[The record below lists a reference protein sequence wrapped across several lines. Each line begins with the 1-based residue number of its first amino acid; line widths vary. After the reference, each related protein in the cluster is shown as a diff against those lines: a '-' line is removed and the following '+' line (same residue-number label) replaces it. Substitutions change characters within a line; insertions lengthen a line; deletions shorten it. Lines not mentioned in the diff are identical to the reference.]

1 MSLIDANLKKLNIIL
16 PDPKGPVGA
25 YIATKIV
32 GKLLFIS
39 GQVSI
44 DKDAKLITGKIGKD
58 LNLEEAYDA
67 ARRVGISILS
77 VIKNDIGF
85 EKVNKVVKILG
96 LVNCTKTFVEQPKV
110 INGCSDLLVEFFG
123 EKGKHARS
131 ALGVYV
137 LPNNIPVEIEAII
150 ELTKN

>member
-1 MSLIDANLKKLNIIL
+1 MNIKFIST
-16 PDPKGPVGA
+16 PKPIGNFVNVRFSGNTA
-25 YIATKIV
+25 Y
-32 GKLLFIS
+32 IS
-39 GQVSI
+39 GQGPFDDSG
-44 DKDAKLITGKIGKD
+44 KLITGKVGKD
-58 LNLEEAYDA
+58 LNLEQAYDA

-85 EKVNKVVKILG
+85 EKINKIIKILG
-96 LVNCTKTFVEQPKV
+96 LVNCTEDFIEQPKV

-123 EKGKHARS
+123 EKGMHARS

-150 ELTKN
+150 EINN